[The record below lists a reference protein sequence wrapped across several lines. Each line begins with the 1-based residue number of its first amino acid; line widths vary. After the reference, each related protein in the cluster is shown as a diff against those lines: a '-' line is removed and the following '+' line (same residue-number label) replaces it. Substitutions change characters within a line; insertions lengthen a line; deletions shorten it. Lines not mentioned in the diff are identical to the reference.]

1 MSDERRS
8 PSDSGQLGDAF
19 TAEVIAGDPATAFAT
34 VRATDPVAWSP
45 ELDAWVVTGYA
56 EAVAVMRDADRF
68 TVDDP
73 RFTTGRVLGPS
84 MLSLDGAE
92 HRAHRTPFLGP
103 FARAPV
109 RDHQP
114 WLAAEAARLIADFEP
129 AGTAELRT
137 QLAGPLATNTII
149 EVLGLPAD
157 PAVVMDWYRHIAAGV
172 VALTDRQPLPA
183 QTASAV
189 ADLLAIVTAE
199 IRPRGQVPRR
209 PLPSIAA
216 NSSLTPEDLAPSVA
230 VVLFGAIET
239 SEAMTSNL
247 AWHLL
252 TNTDQLELVAMDRS
266 LAMAAIEESLRLEPA
281 AALIDRYA
289 TTDVAICE
297 GSNGPVQIRT
307 GDQVM
312 VSLSAANRDPSMFPD
327 PDRFDIGRANS
338 NRQLAFVQGPHACLG
353 AHLARAETAAALTAL
368 LDLLPGLTLDH
379 DRSDAPAGRVFRKP
393 DRVTAIWR

>member
-8 PSDSGQLGDAF
+8 PSNGRPGDAL
-19 TAEVIAGDPATAFAT
+19 TLGLIAGDPTTVFAE
-34 VRATDPVAWSP
+34 VRATDPVVWAP

-56 EAVAVMRDADRF
+56 EAVAVMRDAERF

-73 RFTTGRVLGPS
+73 RFTTAQVLGPS
-84 MLSLDGAE
+84 MLSLDGPE

-103 FARAPV
+103 FGRGPAK
-109 RDHQP
+109 DHRP
-114 WLAAEAARLIADFEP
+114 WLADEAARLISHFRP
-129 AGTAELRT
+129 RGTAELRT
-137 QLAGPLATNTII
+137 QFAGPLATNTII
-149 EVLGLPAD
+149 EVLGLAAD
-157 PAVVMDWYRHIAAGV
+157 PTVVMTWYRHISAGV
-172 VALTDRQPLPA
+172 VALTDRRPLPVH
-183 QTASAV
+183 TTSAV
-189 ADLLAIVTAE
+189 ADLLASVVAE
-199 IRPRGQVPRR
+199 LRRRGPAPER
-209 PLPSIAA
+209 PLAAIAA
-216 NSSLTPEDLAPSVA
+216 GTTLTPDELAPSVA

-252 TNTDQLELVAMDRS
+252 TNPDQLELVVEDHA
-266 LAMAAIEESLRLEPA
+266 LVMAAVEESLRLEPA

-289 TTDVAICE
+289 TTDVAISE
-297 GSNGPVQIRT
+297 GSNGPVVIGA

-327 PDRFDIGRANS
+327 PDRFDIGRTNS

-353 AHLARAETAAALTAL
+353 AHLARAETAAGCTAL
-368 LDLLPGLTLDH
+368 LELLPGLTLDH
-379 DRSDAPAGRVFRKP
+379 DQTDAPTGRVFRKP